1 MYTPTGRSV
10 ASRSLDHI
18 NAYTEGVSHGKR
30 ASDRAYATLLD
41 EIQSGSLAP
50 GTVLGEAEQ
59 AARLG
64 VSRTP
69 LREAIARLASHG
81 LVTQVSPRVT
91 TVSGID
97 ADDIRA
103 IFDVRRALEETAARL
118 AARTADRSVF
128 DALAEDFAA
137 TQTSGGP
144 ASDADAYYRLIGRF
158 DAELDAAVDNDYL
171 TSALG
176 PSVRTSCASVASPA
190 TSPSG

>member
-1 MYTPTGRSV
+1 LYTPTGRSV